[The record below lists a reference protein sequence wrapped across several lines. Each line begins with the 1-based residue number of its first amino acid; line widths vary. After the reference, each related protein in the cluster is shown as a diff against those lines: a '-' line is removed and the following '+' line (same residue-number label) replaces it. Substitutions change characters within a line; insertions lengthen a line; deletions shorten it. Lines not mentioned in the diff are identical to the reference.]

1 MARCAQSAGK
11 KGSQKWIQKL
21 VNEKPALLNS
31 YILEELKLPKSEQIC
46 WLSPLKSDDYAEYS
60 DQDSLDRL
68 GVSLKK
74 KPLAD
79 FWPENGPQWDAL
91 GKSNYGKLFLVEAK
105 SHIGEL
111 SSFIGAKGNS
121 LNKILQSLSETKA
134 FLNSTIQTNW
144 SRGFYQYANRL
155 AHLHLFRQNDLP
167 AYLVF
172 VYFLND
178 AEMNGP
184 ATVDTWKGAIELL
197 HTYLGIRRNKL
208 QKYIAD
214 VFIDINR
221 IPNRK
226 HT

>member
-1 MARCAQSAGK
+1 MVRCTQSVGK

-21 VNEKPALLNS
+21 VNEKPELLNS
-31 YILEELKLPKSEQIC
+31 HLKEELHLPKSEQVR

-91 GKSNYGKLFLVEAK
+91 GKSNSGRLFLVEAK

-111 SSFIGAKGNS
+111 SSSIRAKDKNS
-121 LNKILQSLSETKA
+121 KRRILQSLEETKA
-134 FLNSTIQTNW
+134 FLNSNAKVDW
-144 SRGFYQYANRL
+144 SRGFYQYANRI

-167 AYLVF
+167 AS
-172 VYFLND
+172 
-178 AEMNGP
+178 
-184 ATVDTWKGAIELL
+184 
-197 HTYLGIRRNKL
+197 
-208 QKYIAD
+208 
-214 VFIDINR
+214 
-221 IPNRK
+221 
-226 HT
+226 

>member
-1 MARCAQSAGK
+1 MSFYGSLCSVCRK

-31 YILEELKLPKSEQIC
+31 YILEELRLPKSEQIC
-46 WLSPLKSDDYAEYS
+46 WLSPLKSDNYAEYS

-121 LNKILQSLSETKA
+121 LNKILQSLSETKT

-144 SRGFYQYANRL
+144 SRVSINTQIDWRIYTCSDKMIYV
-155 AHLHLFRQNDLP
+155 HIW
-167 AYLVF
+167 
-172 VYFLND
+172 FLC
-178 AEMNGP
+178 
-184 ATVDTWKGAIELL
+184 I
-197 HTYLGIRRNKL
+197 
-208 QKYIAD
+208 
-214 VFIDINR
+214 F
-221 IPNRK
+221 
-226 HT
+226 

>member
-1 MARCAQSAGK
+1 MARCNQSVTE

-21 VNEKPALLNS
+21 VNEKPDLLNS
-31 YILEELKLPKSEQIC
+31 HLVEELHLPKIENIC
-46 WLSPLKSDDYAEYS
+46 WLSPLKNDDYAEYS

-68 GVSLKK
+68 GVNLKK

-91 GKSNYGKLFLVEAK
+91 GKSNNGKVFLVEAK

-111 SSFIGAKGNS
+111 RSFIGAKGNS

-134 FLNSTIQTNW
+134 FLNSTIQTDW

-172 VYFLND
+172 VYFLSD

-214 VFIDINR
+214 VFIDINQ